1 MGPGYFVIAILGCA
15 DGSADCTPAAT
26 APTHYATEAACMAA
40 TPEVLARNTD
50 LDFPTLV
57 AECRATVAPAKAP
70 AERQAPPT
78 PVLALAPR
86 G

>member
-70 AERQAPPT
+70 TARQTPP
-78 PVLALAPR
+78 PAVLALAPR
-86 G
+86 R